1 MREECEVLGDL
12 EDAYADIRLKIFARR
27 LKGTMTPELERELAE
42 KEAQAR
48 RAIQDH
54 QMEHHCEPLTED
66 ELNAKLE
73 SLETSV
79 PKLETPAQE

>member
-1 MREECEVLGDL
+1 MREECKVLGEL

-27 LKGTMTPELERELAE
+27 LKGTLTPELERELAE
-42 KEAQAR
+42 KEDQVR

-66 ELNAKLE
+66 ELRAKVE
-73 SLETSV
+73 SLGKSLLKRGI
-79 PKLETPAQE
+79 PSQE